1 MGITTAGANHALGML
16 IAESLTSFANANA
29 NIGVGGGAGATTAFA
44 IAQTDLQGASKTR
57 KACDA
62 TFPSRASNVLTSKAT
77 FLSADANY
85 VWDEAALFNAAAA
98 GVMFHRVMSAAF
110 FTKNA
115 GITSAVLT
123 LTLTV
128 TAA

>member
-1 MGITTAGANHALGML
+1 MGITTAGANQLLGL
-16 IAESLTSFANANA
+16 GIGEALTSFANANA
-29 NIGVGGGAGATTAFA
+29 NVGVGGGAGATTAFA
-44 IAQTDLQGASKTR
+44 ISQTDLQGASKTR

-62 TFPSRASNVLTSKAT
+62 TYPSRAAGVLTSRAS
-77 FLSADANY
+77 FASGDANY
-85 VWDEAALFNAAAA
+85 VWDEASLHNAPSG
-98 GVMFHRVMSAAF
+98 GVMLHRVVSAAF

-128 TAA
+128 TPA